1 MKLEMEVVKR
11 IIRKL
16 MNGDDYRIE
25 VVLLLD
31 ASFLEFALDFFEKVV
46 HAKLK
51 HENISTDWYKKEFLN
66 PGLPKE
72 DIAINSGL
80 NMKTISNMRN
90 TATREIVLS
99 ESNLHYDQLFE
110 ILNELA
116 KTDRELELTITIRL
130 NGVGVD
136 LSLSESLVVIN
147 TIAVKRAA
155 LRGGLWST
163 AGKRV
168 EKPLMET
175 LCELYKVPS
184 ANYSVGIASGAIATE
199 GEFEREIDFYL
210 CSGGI
215 NHKCEVKL
223 MGKGNPESADAVIA
237 RHSKVFVADKLSD
250 SNKRQ
255 LDSLKVLWVELRS
268 DVGYRKF
275 GEVLRKLGIPHTE
288 PSDNIE
294 PALTKILNRF
304 I

>member
-16 MNGDDYRIE
+16 MNGEDYRIE

-31 ASFLEFALDFFEKVV
+31 ATFLEFALDFFEKVV

-80 NMKTISNMRN
+80 NMKTIANMRN

-184 ANYSVGIASGAIATE
+184 ANYQIRIASGAIAVE

-210 CSGGI
+210 CNVGI

-255 LDSLKVLWVELRS
+255 LDSLDVLWVELRS

-275 GEVLRKLGIPHTE
+275 GEVLDRLGIPHTK
-288 PSDNIE
+288 PSENIE
-294 PALTKILNRF
+294 VFLTEILKRF

>member
-16 MNGDDYRIE
+16 MNGEDYRIE

-31 ASFLEFALDFFEKVV
+31 ATFLEFALDFFEKVV

-80 NMKTISNMRN
+80 NMKTIANMRN

-116 KTDRELELTITIRL
+116 ETDRELELTITIRL

-175 LCELYKVPS
+175 LCELYKVSS
-184 ANYSVGIASGAIATE
+184 ANYSIRIASGAIAVE
-199 GEFEREIDFYL
+199 GEFDREIDFYL
-210 CSGGI
+210 CTVGI

-255 LDSLKVLWVELRS
+255 LDSLDVLWVELRS

-275 GEVLRKLGIPHTE
+275 GEVLDRLGIPHTK
-288 PSDNIE
+288 PSENID
-294 PALTKILNRF
+294 ASLTEILNRF

>member
-16 MNGDDYRIE
+16 MAGEDYRIE

-31 ASFLEFALDFFEKVV
+31 ATFLEFALDFFEKVV

-80 NMKTISNMRN
+80 NMKTIANMRN

-175 LCELYKVPS
+175 LCELYKVPRE
-184 ANYSVGIASGAIATE
+184 NYSIRIASGAIAVE

-210 CSGGI
+210 CSAGI

-250 SNKRQ
+250 SNIRQ
-255 LDSLKVLWVELRS
+255 LDSLDVLWVELRS
-268 DVGYRKF
+268 EVGYRKF
-275 GEVLRKLGIPHTE
+275 GEVLDGLGIPHTK
-288 PSDNIE
+288 PSENIE
-294 PALTKILNRF
+294 ASLTEILNRF

>member
-16 MNGDDYRIE
+16 MNGEDYRIE

-31 ASFLEFALDFFEKVV
+31 ATFLEFALDFFEKVV

-66 PGLPKE
+66 PGLSKE

-175 LCELYKVPS
+175 LCELYKVPR
-184 ANYSVGIASGAIATE
+184 ANYSIRIASGEIAVE

-210 CSGGI
+210 CSAGV

-223 MGKGNPESADAVIA
+223 MGKGNPEGADAVIA

-255 LDSLKVLWVELRS
+255 LDSLDVLWVELRS

-275 GEVLRKLGIPHTE
+275 GEVLSRLGIPHTK
-288 PSDNIE
+288 PSQNIDLS
-294 PALTKILNRF
+294 LTEILNRF

>member
-1 MKLEMEVVKR
+1 MEVVKR

-16 MNGDDYRIE
+16 MNGEDYRIE

-31 ASFLEFALDFFEKVV
+31 ATFLEFALDFFEKVV

-66 PGLPKE
+66 PGLPNE

-80 NMKTISNMRN
+80 NMKTIANMRN

-99 ESNLHYDQLFE
+99 EANLHYDQLFE

-116 KTDRELELTITIRL
+116 STDRELELTITIRL

-175 LCELYKVPS
+175 LCELYKVPRE
-184 ANYSVGIASGAIATE
+184 NYSMRIVSGAIAVE

-210 CSGGI
+210 CKAEV

-237 RHSKVFVADKLSD
+237 RHSKVFVADKLSE
-250 SNKRQ
+250 SNKLQ
-255 LDSLKVLWVELRS
+255 LDSLGILWVELRNN
-268 DVGYRKF
+268 VGYRKF
-275 GEVLRKLGIPHTE
+275 GEVLDGLGIPHEKPSEDIETSLTE
-288 PSDNIE
+288 
-294 PALTKILNRF
+294 ILNKF
-304 I
+304 V

>member
-16 MNGDDYRIE
+16 IGGEDYRIE

-31 ASFLEFALDFFEKVV
+31 ATFLEFALDFFEKVV

-51 HENISTDWYKKEFLN
+51 HESISTDWYKREFLN
-66 PGLPKE
+66 PSLPKE

-80 NMKTISNMRN
+80 NMKTIANMRN

-99 ESNLHYDQLFE
+99 ESYLHYDQLFE

-175 LCELYKVPS
+175 LCELYKVPLE
-184 ANYSVGIASGAIATE
+184 NYSIRIASGAIAVE

-210 CSGGI
+210 CSEGI

-255 LDSLKVLWVELRS
+255 LDSLDVLWVELRS
-268 DVGYRKF
+268 EVGYRKF
-275 GEVLRKLGIPHTE
+275 GEVLDGLGIPHTK
-288 PSDNIE
+288 PSENIK
-294 PALTKILNRF
+294 ASLTEILNRF

>member
-16 MNGDDYRIE
+16 MNGEDYRIE

-31 ASFLEFALDFFEKVV
+31 ATFLEFALDFFEKVV

-80 NMKTISNMRN
+80 NMKTIANMRN
-90 TATREIVLS
+90 SATREIVLS

-184 ANYSVGIASGAIATE
+184 ANYQIRIASGAIAVE

-210 CSGGI
+210 CNVGI

-255 LDSLKVLWVELRS
+255 LDSLDVLWVELRS

-275 GEVLRKLGIPHTE
+275 GEVLDRLGIPHTK
-288 PSDNIE
+288 PSENIE
-294 PALTKILNRF
+294 VFLTEILKRF

>member
-16 MNGDDYRIE
+16 MNGEDYRIE

-31 ASFLEFALDFFEKVV
+31 ATFLEFALDFFEKVV

-80 NMKTISNMRN
+80 NMKTIANMRN

-175 LCELYKVPS
+175 LCELYKVSS
-184 ANYSVGIASGAIATE
+184 ANYSIRIASGAIAVE
-199 GEFEREIDFYL
+199 GEFDREIDFYL
-210 CSGGI
+210 CTVGI

-255 LDSLKVLWVELRS
+255 LDSLDVLWVELRS

-275 GEVLRKLGIPHTE
+275 GEVLDRLGIPHTK
-288 PSDNIE
+288 PSENID
-294 PALTKILNRF
+294 ASLTEILNRF

>member
-16 MNGDDYRIE
+16 MNGEDYRIE

-31 ASFLEFALDFFEKVV
+31 ATFLEFALDFFEKVV

-80 NMKTISNMRN
+80 NMKTIANMRN

-175 LCELYKVPS
+175 LCELYKVS
-184 ANYSVGIASGAIATE
+184 SENYSIRIASGAIAVE

-210 CSGGI
+210 CSLGV

-255 LDSLKVLWVELRS
+255 LDSLDVLWVELRS

-275 GEVLRKLGIPHTE
+275 GEVLDGLGIPHTK
-288 PSDNIE
+288 PSEDIE
-294 PALTKILNRF
+294 ASLTEILNRF